1 MGWTLYTAAEELVLL
16 WETLMTEGARFDAQ
30 PIGWNAL
37 ESLRIEAGVPRYG
50 AELTD
55 SVIPLEAELEH
66 AIDFE
71 KGCYIGQEIVAR
83 MKYRGSPKSALTR
96 Y

>member
-1 MGWTLYTAAEELVLL
+1 
-16 WETLMTEGARFDAQ
+16 MTEGSRFDVQ

-37 ESLRIEAGVPRYG
+37 ESLRIEAGIPRYG

-66 AIDFE
+66 AINFE
-71 KGCYIGQEIVAR
+71 KGCLYRARDCCADEISRTPESSVTG
-83 MKYRGSPKSALTR
+83 Y
-96 Y
+96 